1 MYHYHPTRQPL
12 LVRDNEL
19 RIMRRLPVAGNVSV
33 RPGER
38 VEPGVIVATA
48 EHANPPL
55 LINVAHE
62 LDMDP
67 AGVPERLTKDPGQSI
82 AENEPIAKRRRGL
95 RTTSVRSPVAGI
107 FIGYDTITGTAAI
120 RPQATR
126 VELAAY
132 VGGVIEDVETAWG
145 VTIRTFGS
153 RFYGT
158 FGLGDEV
165 FGVLKVVGGDRQRPL
180 SPDLID
186 GRAQRAVIAAGG
198 TASAAALAKAAQ
210 VGARG
215 VIVGSIEESELNQF
229 LKAPEGVLWRVGL
242 PDWKIPLANSPLTIV
257 VTEGFGRAAMAA
269 PFYDTLVANDG
280 AEISLCGTT
289 RLAGGLSRP
298 EVILPSRGG
307 GRSGDDSSLPV
318 ATLSPGATVR
328 LVDQD
333 HLGVIATVREAPR
346 YRRFDGDVLLD
357 ALVIDLPNGEP
368 MLVPTANVEVLA

>member
-1 MYHYHPTRQPL
+1 LYHYHPTRQPL
-12 LVRDNEL
+12 LVRENEL
-19 RIMRRLPVAGNVSV
+19 RIMRRLPVQGNVSV
-33 RPGER
+33 RPGDR
-38 VEPGVIVATA
+38 VEPGAVVATA
-48 EHANPPL
+48 EHTTSPI

-62 LDMDP
+62 LDMEP
-67 AGVPERLTKDPGQSI
+67 ASVPERLTKEPGQPVN
-82 AENEPIAKRRRGL
+82 EGEPIARRRRGL
-95 RTTSVRSPVAGI
+95 RTSSVRSPVAGT

-120 RPQATR
+120 RPRATK

-145 VTIRTFGS
+145 VTIRTVGA

-158 FGLGDEV
+158 IGLGDET

-198 TASAAALAKAAQ
+198 TASAAALAKAVQ
-210 VGARG
+210 VGAKG
-215 VIVGSIEESELNQF
+215 VIVGSIEENELNHF
-229 LKAPEGVLWRVGL
+229 LKAPEGALWRVGL
-242 PDWKIPLANSPLTIV
+242 PDWQLPLAASPITIV

-269 PFYDTLVANDG
+269 PFYETLLANDG
-280 AEISLCGTT
+280 SEISLCGIT
-289 RLAGGLSRP
+289 RLAGGLRRP

-307 GRSGDDSSLPV
+307 RGSEDGTLPV
-318 ATLSPGATVR
+318 AALVPGAMVR

-333 HLGVIATVREAPR
+333 HLGVIAMVREAPR
-346 YRRFDGDVLLD
+346 RRRFDGDVLLD

>member
-1 MYHYHPTRQPL
+1 LYHYHPTRQPL
-12 LVRDNEL
+12 LVRENEL
-19 RIMRRLPVAGNVSV
+19 RIMRRLPVQGNVSV
-33 RPGER
+33 RPGDR
-38 VEPGVIVATA
+38 VEPGAIVATA
-48 EHANPPL
+48 EHANAPF

-67 AGVPERLTKDPGQSI
+67 AAVPERLTKDPGQAI
-82 AENEPIAKRRRGL
+82 AANEPIAKRRRGL
-95 RTTSVRSPVAGI
+95 RTTSVRSPVAGT
-107 FIGYDTITGTAAI
+107 FIGFDTITGTAAI
-120 RPQATR
+120 RPHATR

-132 VGGVIEDVETAWG
+132 VSGVIEDVETAWG

-158 FGLGDEV
+158 FGLGDET

-186 GRAQRAVIAAGG
+186 GRASRAVIAAGG
-198 TASAAALAKAAQ
+198 TASAAALAKAVQ

-215 VIVGSIEESELNQF
+215 VIVGSIEENELTSF
-229 LKAPEGVLWRVGL
+229 LRVPEGTLWRVGL
-242 PDWKIPLANSPLTIV
+242 PDWKLPFASSPITIV
-257 VTEGFGRAAMAA
+257 ITEGFGRAAMAA
-269 PFYDTLVANDG
+269 PFYETLAANDG
-280 AEISLCGTT
+280 AEISLCGLT

-298 EVILPSRGG
+298 EVLLPSRAGMRGG
-307 GRSGDDSSLPV
+307 DESSLPV
-318 ATLSPGATVR
+318 ASLSPGATVR

-346 YRRFDGDVLLD
+346 FRRFDGDVLLD

-368 MLVPTANVEVLA
+368 MLVPTANVEVLS